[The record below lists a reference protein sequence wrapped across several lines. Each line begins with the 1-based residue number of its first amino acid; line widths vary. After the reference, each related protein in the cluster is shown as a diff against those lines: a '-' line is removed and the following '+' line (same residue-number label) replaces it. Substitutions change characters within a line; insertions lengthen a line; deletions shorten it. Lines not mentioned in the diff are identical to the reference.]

1 MDLGGLLEKFKVSN
15 LANINFLKLVT
26 KENLIE
32 AFHKLATYQK
42 GRRIFIESVEFFRRI
57 FPSKFPRKEYVQ
69 TTCE

>member
-1 MDLGGLLEKFKVSN
+1 MDLGGLLEKFKMSN
-15 LANINFLKLVT
+15 LANIKLVT
-26 KENLIE
+26 TENLIE

-42 GRRIFIESVEFFRRI
+42 GRRIFIEFVEFFRRI